1 MEKFNRTYGHY
12 PKYPVADAGYGSYNN
27 YLYCEEHGMEKYMK
41 FTMYKKETADKKH
54 HTNPYRAVNYIR
66 DENGNPICPNGRKF
80 LFKRKQHVRYKKYGR
95 TEEIYP
101 SLLSV
106 PFLHKTVTIFKKHI
120 LM

>member
-1 MEKFNRTYGHY
+1 MECFVPLMEKFNDIYHVQKR
-12 PKYPVADAGYGSYNN
+12 KRQI
-27 YLYCEEHGMEKYMK
+27 
-41 FTMYKKETADKKH
+41 KKH

-106 PFLHKTVTIFKKHI
+106 PFYIKQ
-120 LM
+120 

>member
-1 MEKFNRTYGHY
+1 MI
-12 PKYPVADAGYGSYNN
+12 
-27 YLYCEEHGMEKYMK
+27 

-66 DENGNPICPNGRKF
+66 DENGNPICP
-80 LFKRKQHVRYKKYGR
+80 KKKKKKKGR
-95 TEEIYP
+95 TGEIKP
-101 SLLSV
+101 SGGCV

>member
-1 MEKFNRTYGHY
+1 MEDKAWN
-12 PKYPVADAGYGSYNN
+12 AL
-27 YLYCEEHGMEKYMK
+27 YLYWKNLMI

-66 DENGNPICPNGRKF
+66 DENGNPICPIGRKF

>member
-1 MEKFNRTYGHY
+1 
-12 PKYPVADAGYGSYNN
+12 
-27 YLYCEEHGMEKYMK
+27 
-41 FTMYKKETADKKH
+41 MYKKETADKKH

-106 PFLHKTVTIFKKHI
+106 PFFKETGHSNRKNLWSWRSTDAKKYCRPRGWRGKI
-120 LM
+120 IK

>member
-1 MEKFNRTYGHY
+1 MI
-12 PKYPVADAGYGSYNN
+12 
-27 YLYCEEHGMEKYMK
+27 
-41 FTMYKKETADKKH
+41 FTTYKKETADKKH

>member
-1 MEKFNRTYGHY
+1 
-12 PKYPVADAGYGSYNN
+12 
-27 YLYCEEHGMEKYMK
+27 
-41 FTMYKKETADKKH
+41 MYKKETTDPKYHK
-54 HTNPYRAVNYIR
+54 NPYRAVNFAK
-66 DENGNPICPNGRKF
+66 DAAGNLICPNGRKF

>member
-1 MEKFNRTYGHY
+1 MI
-12 PKYPVADAGYGSYNN
+12 
-27 YLYCEEHGMEKYMK
+27 

-106 PFLHKTVTIFKKHI
+106 PFYIKLVDCLEKCLIYGHI
-120 LM
+120 RRFAD

>member
-1 MEKFNRTYGHY
+1 MECFVPLMEKFNDIYH
-12 PKYPVADAGYGSYNN
+12 VQ
-27 YLYCEEHGMEKYMK
+27 
-41 FTMYKKETADKKH
+41 KKETADKKH

-101 SLLSV
+101 NLLSV
-106 PFLHKTVTIFKKHI
+106 PFLHKTVTIFKKYINVKKRQNQH
-120 LM
+120 LSELAFL

>member
-1 MEKFNRTYGHY
+1 MI
-12 PKYPVADAGYGSYNN
+12 
-27 YLYCEEHGMEKYMK
+27 

-66 DENGNPICPNGRKF
+66 DENGNPICPIGRKF

-106 PFLHKTVTIFKKHI
+106 LTSVSYPRYPPRVQKKSI
-120 LM
+120 QAY

>member
-1 MEKFNRTYGHY
+1 
-12 PKYPVADAGYGSYNN
+12 
-27 YLYCEEHGMEKYMK
+27 
-41 FTMYKKETADKKH
+41 MYKKETADKKH

-120 LM
+120 LKIKYFFISFSVNLLNIFMVFIYYW

>member
-1 MEKFNRTYGHY
+1 
-12 PKYPVADAGYGSYNN
+12 
-27 YLYCEEHGMEKYMK
+27 
-41 FTMYKKETADKKH
+41 MYKKETADKKH

-101 SLLSV
+101 SLLSRDLFYSPV
-106 PFLHKTVTIFKKHI
+106 FCLYYFPPLDFNFGKKMTILKPFSHGEAASRRRFRSSAIF
-120 LM
+120 LTR

>member
-1 MEKFNRTYGHY
+1 
-12 PKYPVADAGYGSYNN
+12 
-27 YLYCEEHGMEKYMK
+27 
-41 FTMYKKETADKKH
+41 MYKKETADKKH

-106 PFLHKTVTIFKKHI
+106 GTSVSLAETYFTAPFFAYIIFLRWISI
-120 LM
+120 LERR

>member
-1 MEKFNRTYGHY
+1 MADTVFIHSIIASFFFRHQNYQSFNSHMPFYRLI
-12 PKYPVADAGYGSYNN
+12 N
-27 YLYCEEHGMEKYMK
+27 YTFFFAHDH
-41 FTMYKKETADKKH
+41 ET
-54 HTNPYRAVNYIR
+54 YRAVNYIR